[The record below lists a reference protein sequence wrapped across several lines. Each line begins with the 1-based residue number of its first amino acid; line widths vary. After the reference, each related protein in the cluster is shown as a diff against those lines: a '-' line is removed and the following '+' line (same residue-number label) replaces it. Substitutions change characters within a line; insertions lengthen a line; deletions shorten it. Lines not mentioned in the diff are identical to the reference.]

1 MELIKSFSV
10 KNDLECQ
17 MDFPMTPKT
26 FRIQILGKIVHVPI
40 QNQDVNKKL
49 LNLYAMK
56 SRP

>member
-1 MELIKSFSV
+1 
-10 KNDLECQ
+10 

-26 FRIQILGKIVHVPI
+26 FMIQILGKIVHVPI